1 MNGPESW
8 ALAEAGVRWAEVTN
22 RRRRHRVLPREGT
35 ALITTDLHGNGEDF
49 RVLRDLF
56 LERAAGRRD
65 VHWVLLGD
73 LVHGPDE
80 QARADEP
87 VLYDYPDESWPIV
100 EAVAALQRDW
110 PDQVHLVLGNHD
122 HGHIGGPRP
131 AKFYADEVGY
141 LESTLDAAELAALRE
156 VFRAALIAVLAP
168 CGVLLAHGSPDDSL
182 RSLAQ
187 LDGLS
192 LDPRENS
199 RADNAVLRTFLTSY
213 GQQPQVTAR
222 LLRTLSA
229 EVGFDLAVVI
239 HGHDRDLEG
248 WFCEGLNQLC
258 PVIFGAPRHNKRYVE
273 LDLAARYETVAD
285 LRQGI
290 EIRTLY

>member
-1 MNGPESW
+1 
-8 ALAEAGVRWAEVTN
+8 VTN
-22 RRRRHRVLPREGT
+22 RTRRHRILPGEGT
-35 ALITTDLHGNGEDF
+35 LLVSTDLHGNGQDF
-49 RVLRDLF
+49 RALRELF
-56 LERAAGRRD
+56 LDRAAGRHD

-73 LVHGPDE
+73 LVHAPDE
-80 QARADEP
+80 QARAEEP
-87 VLYDYPDESWPIV
+87 TLYDYPDESWPIV
-100 EAVAALQRDW
+100 EGVAELRRQW

-141 LESTLDAAELAALRE
+141 LESTLDEPKLARLRAL
-156 VFRAALIAVLAP
+156 FRSALLAVLAP

-182 RSLAQ
+182 KGLAQ

-199 RADNAVLRTFLTSY
+199 RADAAILRSFLTSY

-229 EVGFDLAVVI
+229 EVGFDLTVVV
-239 HGHDRDLEG
+239 HGHDRDGEG

-258 PVIFGAPRHNKRYVE
+258 PVIFGAARENKRYVE
-273 LDLAARYETVAD
+273 LDLSARYETVAD
-285 LRQGI
+285 LRQGF
-290 EIRTLY
+290 EIRKLY

>member
-1 MNGPESW
+1 M
-8 ALAEAGVRWAEVTN
+8 
-22 RRRRHRVLPREGT
+22 RRHRILPGQGT
-35 ALITTDLHGNGEDF
+35 LLVSTDLHGNGEDF
-49 RVLRDLF
+49 RTLRALF

-73 LVHGPDE
+73 LVHAPDE

-87 VLYDYPDESWPIV
+87 VLYDFSDESFPIV
-100 EAVAALQRDW
+100 QGVAELLRDW

-141 LESTLDAAELAALRE
+141 LESTLAEAELAVLRE
-156 VFRAALIAVLAP
+156 VFRSALLAVLAP

-182 RSLAQ
+182 TSLAQ

-222 LLRTLSA
+222 LLRALSA
-229 EVGFDLAVVI
+229 EVGFDLAVVV

-258 PVIFGAPRHNKRYVE
+258 PVIFGAPRENKRYLE
-273 LDLAARYETVAD
+273 LDLAAQYETVAD
-285 LRQGI
+285 LKQGI
-290 EIRTLY
+290 EIKKLY